1 AVVQKEGGFGL
12 INRAGKLLT
21 TQAFTALGDIFY
33 DDIMSAEIGKKWGF
47 IDKTGKLIVPAI
59 YDEVVHFSA
68 GLAIV
73 RKAGKTGYID
83 KTGKLVIPLMYL
95 ETTPF
100 NDRGTAE
107 VSIGQKPAAPPAKGG
122 QSTPPERKWGI
133 IDKSNNKI

>member
-1 AVVQKEGGFGL
+1 
-12 INRAGKLLT
+12 
-21 TQAFTALGDIFY
+21 
-33 DDIMSAEIGKKWGF
+33 
-47 IDKTGKLIVPAI
+47 
-59 YDEVVHFSA
+59 DEVVHFSA

-133 IDKSNNKI
+133 IDKSNNKIVEIIYDQISPSMNKGLIMVVKDGAYGFIDATGKEIIPPK